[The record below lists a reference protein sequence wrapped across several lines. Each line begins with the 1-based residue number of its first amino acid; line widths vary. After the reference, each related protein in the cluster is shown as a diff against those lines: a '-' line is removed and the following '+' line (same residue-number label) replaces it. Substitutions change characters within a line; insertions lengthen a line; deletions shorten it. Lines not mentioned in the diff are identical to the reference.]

1 MVEINNKFED
11 YFSHLQKITFLGRVY
26 KKLYSSPILF
36 FYARRFGRRI
46 VEIGSGTGNGVLG
59 AFSKSVHGLEINPL
73 AVKYCQSVGLRVDLI
88 SPDGLFPVSDGTFD
102 VCVLDNVLEHIEEPK
117 KTLDECYRVTKNN
130 GCLLYTSSP
139 YVWSILGGENQI
151 TVSLIEASDP
161 VDSGAIWLKTTFD
174 LEGHELLPEIYAKLF
189 EAELLLMSQAVDQ
202 FDCITPMQQ
211 LGESGPYMKRRTPA
225 DSRLD
230 PGLSLIHICYKQLWV
245 SVKCNG

>member
-130 GCLLYTSSP
+130 GGLVIVVPGVRGYQSDQDHKKFYGVDDLKMLDAH
-139 YVWSILGGENQI
+139 WQLINLFSIPFFFQNE
-151 TVSLIEASDP
+151 
-161 VDSGAIWLKTTFD
+161 
-174 LEGHELLPEIYAKLF
+174 KLS
-189 EAELLLMSQAVDQ
+189 A
-202 FDCITPMQQ
+202 
-211 LGESGPYMKRRTPA
+211 
-225 DSRLD
+225 
-230 PGLSLIHICYKQLWV
+230 
-245 SVKCNG
+245 SVKQYCLVAIYKKVVQH